1 MSFEALPAARL
12 AHTPCGDGTMA
23 WRSWGEGPP
32 VVLLHG
38 GSGSWTHWLRNIPAL
53 VAAGRTVWAPDLPGF
68 GESASPPGGED
79 GDAIVEPLLAGL
91 GQRVPGPFDLVAF
104 SFGTLVATLAAAR
117 APRVRRLVLAGAP
130 VLPLDSGKGVEMA
143 PWRHL
148 ATQEERD
155 AVHARNLRAM
165 MLHRPESITPLA
177 IAVHA
182 ANVPQDR
189 MRRRRLVTTRLLAD
203 TLARLRCPLW
213 LLYGQEDVLYR
224 GRWSELEAELRAL
237 PTLRETVFLPDAGH
251 WVQFEEPAAFDAH
264 VLRMLAC

>member
-12 AHTPCGDGTMA
+12 LHTPCGDGAMV
-23 WRSWGEGPP
+23 WRSWGDGPP

-53 VAAGRTVWAPDLPGF
+53 LAAGRTVWAPDLPGF
-68 GESASPPGGED
+68 GDSAPPAGGED
-79 GDAIVEPLLAGL
+79 GDAIVAPLLAGL
-91 GQRVPGPFDLVAF
+91 DRLVPGPFDLVAF

-117 APRVRRLVLAGAP
+117 TPRVQRLVLAGAP

-148 ATQEERD
+148 PTQQEREV
-155 AVHARNLRAM
+155 VHAHNLGAM
-165 MLHRPESITPLA
+165 MLHRADSITALA

-182 ANVPQDR
+182 ANVPRDR

-203 TLARLRCPLW
+203 TLQGLRCPLW
-213 LLYGQEDVLYR
+213 LLYGEEDVLYR
-224 GRWSELEAELRAL
+224 GRWPDLKAALRQLPSMREA
-237 PTLRETVFLPDAGH
+237 VFLPGAGH

-264 VLRMLAC
+264 LLRMLRS